1 MACAVRLV
9 ASAVLVVAAASGC
22 NLVRGPPRESE
33 CHGNL
38 RTIIAGELGLKE
50 ATGAFSVHPADVGFA
65 PAPGN
70 RYLYLFARD
79 GAVTRRDDR
88 PSPPLAEA
96 IGVGPDTRSRKVT
109 AEWLRERLP
118 QDVAAQL
125 GLEGDCPSCELTV
138 ACVGNIDD
146 DDTVDVWSIST
157 KDRALGGQTVTR
169 GLPYRHV
176 NDRER

>member
-1 MACAVRLV
+1 MRQGVRH
-9 ASAVLVVAAASGC
+9 AVLALAAFVALGAC
-22 NLVRGPPRESE
+22 NLVHGPPRESE

-38 RTIIAGELGLKE
+38 RTIIAGELELKE
-50 ATGAFSVHPADVGFA
+50 GHGVFSVHPVEVGFA

-79 GAVTRRDDR
+79 GDVTRRDQK
-88 PSPPLAEA
+88 PSPPLGESV
-96 IGVGPDTRSRKVT
+96 GVGPDTRSRNVT
-109 AEWLRERLP
+109 ADWLRARLP
-118 QDVAAQL
+118 DEVAAQL
-125 GLEGDCPSCELTV
+125 GLSGTCPACDVTV

-157 KDRALGGQTVTR
+157 KDRVIDGQVVTR
-169 GLPYRHV
+169 GLPWRHV

>member
-1 MACAVRLV
+1 MRWGVRT
-9 ASAVLVVAAASGC
+9 AVLALGAAVAASGC

-38 RTIIAGELGLKE
+38 RTIIAGELELKD
-50 ATGAFSVHPADVGFA
+50 ARGVFSVHPVEVGFA

-70 RYLYLFARD
+70 RYLYLFARE
-79 GAVTRRDDR
+79 GAVSRRDER
-88 PSPPLAEA
+88 PSPPLGESV
-96 IGVGPDTRSRKVT
+96 GVGPDTRSRHVT

-118 QDVAAQL
+118 EDVAAQL
-125 GLEGDCPSCELTV
+125 GVSGTCPACDVTV
-138 ACVGNIDD
+138 ACVANLDD

-157 KDRALGGQTVTR
+157 KDRVIDGQNVSR
-169 GLPYRHV
+169 GTPWRHV